1 MSIVTVAIVITEGF
15 STFHVSVPLIM
26 FGEILEGNE
35 LFSRRVCA
43 EEPGLIWSAEG
54 TAVRAEYGLD
64 ALAEADIVII
74 PFWKHIHE
82 KPSEK
87 LLSALV
93 EAWKNGSQVVGL
105 CLGSFVL
112 AYTGLLDGKRAATHW
127 EAEGDFQMLFPA
139 VHLDVNVLYVEDERI
154 ITSAG
159 TVAALDCCL
168 HVVRQRLGSH
178 TANLIARRMV
188 APPYREG
195 GQAQYRQ
202 MLIPKSTSDNRIN
215 QLLEY
220 LSENLG
226 LPHEIDTLANLA
238 SMSRR
243 TLTRHFHAATSMTV
257 WEWITGERLRRSQEL
272 LESTDISVE
281 QVAELAGF
289 QSAITFRQMF
299 RQRMGVSP
307 SEWRKTFNGTSEG
320 NISARKK
327 VKNEV

>member
-1 MSIVTVAIVITEGF
+1 MFTITVAIVITEGF
-15 STFHVSVPLIM
+15 STFHVSVPLIL
-26 FGEILEGNE
+26 FGEILEGKA

-54 TAVRAEYGLD
+54 TAMRAEYGLD

-82 KPSEK
+82 RPSET

-93 EAWKNGSQVVGL
+93 AAWKNGAQVVGL

-127 EAEGDFQMLFPA
+127 EAERDFQMLFPA

-159 TVAALDCCL
+159 TAAALDCCL
-168 HVVRQRLGSH
+168 HVIRQRLGRY
-178 TANLIARRMV
+178 TANQIARRMV

-202 MLIPKSTSDNRIN
+202 LLIPKNTSDNRIN

-220 LSENLG
+220 LSANLG
-226 LPHEIDTLANLA
+226 LPHDIDTLAHLA

-243 TLTRHFHAATSMTV
+243 TLTRHFHSATGMTV
-257 WEWITGERLRRSQEL
+257 WEWITTERLRRSQEL
-272 LESTDISVE
+272 LESTDIAVE
-281 QVAELAGF
+281 RVAELAGF
-289 QSAITFRQMF
+289 QSTITFRQIF

-307 SEWRKTFNGTSEG
+307 SEWRKTFNGTPED
-320 NISARKK
+320 NIPAGKETEK
-327 VKNEV
+327 